1 MRLMRLRR
9 KQAAEHEPEAPPA
22 AAEAPPEAAPKR
34 RRVEPR
40 PEAPPEA
47 AETPEPQQSSSIAD
61 FPLCPPAGR
70 VVLQQLVSA
79 GLPAFLFPPAV
90 HTFET
95 APKAFV
101 GEVHAIDAAGAVHI
115 APPPKNA
122 PQFPVRGQSA
132 RWQVTAPKK
141 APPAKAPP
149 AAKAPARRLSAT
161 ATAPSGHVSRHQR
174 GKAPAGMG
182 LSMSKDASA

>member
-1 MRLMRLRR
+1 MRQRR
-9 KQAAEHEPEAPPA
+9 IAQPAPEPEP
-22 AAEAPPEAAPKR
+22 EAPPEAAPKR
-34 RRVEPR
+34 RRVEAR

-61 FPLCPPAGR
+61 IPFCPPAGR

-79 GLPAFLFPPAV
+79 GFHGFLFPPV
-90 HTFET
+90 M
-95 APKAFV
+95 APPAF
-101 GEVHAIDAAGAVHI
+101 AGAVHRI
-115 APPPKNA
+115 DAAVAPPPKNA

>member
-1 MRLMRLRR
+1 MSGYNRFIASLLLLHVRSRR
-9 KQAAEHEPEAPPA
+9 QRRIAQPAPEPEPK
-22 AAEAPPEAAPKR
+22 APPEAAPKR

-47 AETPEPQQSSSIAD
+47 AETPEPQQSSGHKAKIVEAAYMRQYYLDHRESLLERRRCKWRLEH
-61 FPLCPPAGR
+61 PKPP
-70 VVLQQLVSA
+70 
-79 GLPAFLFPPAV
+79 
-90 HTFET
+90 
-95 APKAFV
+95 
-101 GEVHAIDAAGAVHI
+101 
-115 APPPKNA
+115 PPPKNA

-149 AAKAPARRLSAT
+149 AAKAPATRLSAT
-161 ATAPSGHVSRHQR
+161 ATAPRGHVSRHQR

>member
-1 MRLMRLRR
+1 M
-9 KQAAEHEPEAPPA
+9 APPA
-22 AAEAPPEAAPKR
+22 
-34 RRVEPR
+34 
-40 PEAPPEA
+40 
-47 AETPEPQQSSSIAD
+47 
-61 FPLCPPAGR
+61 FAG
-70 VVLQQLVSA
+70 
-79 GLPAFLFPPAV
+79 AV

-101 GEVHAIDAAGAVHI
+101 GEVHAIDTAGAVHI

-161 ATAPSGHVSRHQR
+161 ATAPC
-174 GKAPAGMG
+174 
-182 LSMSKDASA
+182 L

>member
-1 MRLMRLRR
+1 MRQRR
-9 KQAAEHEPEAPPA
+9 NAQPAPEPE
-22 AAEAPPEAAPKR
+22 
-34 RRVEPR
+34 

-47 AETPEPQQSSSIAD
+47 AETPEPQQSSGHKAYMRQYYLDHRESLLAARTRRRCKWRLEH
-61 FPLCPPAGR
+61 PKPP
-70 VVLQQLVSA
+70 
-79 GLPAFLFPPAV
+79 
-90 HTFET
+90 
-95 APKAFV
+95 
-101 GEVHAIDAAGAVHI
+101 
-115 APPPKNA
+115 PPPKNA